1 MKNVFLLS
9 LLLLTFSV
17 SAQDWSKIDQIASQE
32 AAMHRKMFQV
42 PPKFTGQEY
51 DLKYHRF
58 NWKVDPAKDSIRG
71 SVTSYFTAVQNN
83 LSFVDFSLIP
93 ELIVD
98 SVIYHGTHAMSIH
111 VDDRVSIT
119 MPVPLPTGTLDSVT
133 VYYHGKPVPAAGSF
147 GSFITDSH
155 NGSPVLWTLSE
166 PYGAYEWWPCKNDL
180 SDKIDSIDVYITYPN
195 GNKAASNGLLVST
208 VTSGS
213 WKTSHWRHRY
223 PIAAYLIAIA
233 VTNYSEYTENVVLS
247 QGTLPILNY
256 VYPENLTSA
265 QSQTPDL
272 WQVIQFY
279 DTLIAPY
286 PFMNEKYGHAQFS
299 WGGGMEHQTMSYMVG
314 FDYEL
319 MAHELSHQWYGD
331 AVTCSSWHDIWL
343 NEGFATYITA
353 LCYNFLQPAYWSSWK
368 NGAIQYITSSPDGS
382 VYVDDTTS
390 VDRVFDGR
398 LSYRK
403 GAYVLHML
411 RWVVGDSAF
420 FHGLRNYYNAH
431 LYGYAT
437 TDDLISAME
446 ASSGKQLDEF
456 FADWFYGEGFPTY
469 NVQVEWTGTQTKFVI
484 NQTQSHP
491 SVSFFEMPLPIR
503 CNINGHDTTIV
514 LNNTQNNQTF
524 LLDIG
529 MPQSVS
535 FDPDKWILSIGNQVS
550 LGISIA
556 NNLQPA
562 VYPNPVSDVLTIS
575 GLEAGAIY
583 KTELI
588 NPEGKIV
595 YNTMLSHQNNQ
606 LNVDKFASGIYTLRL
621 VAGDKQH
628 MINVVIK

>member
-1 MKNVFLLS
+1 MKNI
-9 LLLLTFSV
+9 LLLPLLLFTLGA
-17 SAQDWSKIDQIASQE
+17 SAQDWSGIDCIASQE
-32 AAMHRKMFQV
+32 AAMHRKMLQI

-58 NWKVDPAKDSIRG
+58 NWTVNPAKDSIKG
-71 SVTSYFTAVQNN
+71 SITTYFTAVQNN
-83 LSFVDFSLIP
+83 LSLVDFSLMDNM
-93 ELIVD
+93 LVD
-98 SVIYHGTHAMSIH
+98 SVKYHGASAVSMH
-111 VDDRVSIT
+111 VNDKVTIT
-119 MPVPLPTGTLDSVT
+119 LPVAIAAGTLDSVT
-133 VYYHGKPVPAAGSF
+133 VYYHGKPLPAAGSF
-147 GSFITDSH
+147 GSFITDVHS
-155 NGSPVLWTLSE
+155 GAPVLWTLSE

-180 SDKIDSIDVYITYPN
+180 SDKIDSIDVYITYPT
-195 GNKAASNGLLVST
+195 GNKAASNGILLST
-208 VTSGS
+208 ETNGS

-233 VTNYSEYTENVVLS
+233 VTNYSEYTENVMLS
-247 QGTLPILNY
+247 QGTLPVLNY
-256 VYPENLTSA
+256 VFPENLASA

-272 WQVIQFY
+272 WEVLQFY
-279 DTLIAPY
+279 DSLIAPY
-286 PFMNEKYGHAQFS
+286 PFMNEKYGHAQFN

-331 AVTCSSWHDIWL
+331 AVTCASWHDIWL

-353 LCYNFLQPAYWSSWK
+353 LCYDFLQPAYWSSWK
-368 NGAIQYITSSPDGS
+368 NGAIQYITSAPDGS
-382 VYVDDTTS
+382 VYVDDTSS

-403 GAYVLHML
+403 GAYVLHMM

-420 FHGLRNYYNAH
+420 FQGLRNYYNAH

-446 ASSGKQLDEF
+446 TASGKQLDEF
-456 FADWFYGEGFPTY
+456 FADWFYGQGFPTY
-469 NVQVEWTGTQTKFVI
+469 SVQVEWTGTQTKFVI
-484 NQTQSHP
+484 SQTQSHA
-491 SVSFFEMPLPIR
+491 SVSFFEMPVPIK
-503 CNINGHDTTIV
+503 CNINEQDTTIV

-535 FDPDKWILSIGNQVS
+535 FDPEKWILSAGNQIS
-550 LGISIA
+550 LGISTA

-562 VYPNPVSDVLTIS
+562 VYPNPASDKLIIS
-575 GLEAGAIY
+575 GLEAGLVY

-588 NPEGKIV
+588 NAEGKVIYV
-595 YNTMLSHQNNQ
+595 TELSRQSNQ
-606 LNVDKFASGIYTLRL
+606 INVDKYARGVYTLRL
-621 VAGDKQH
+621 TANNKQH
-628 MINVVIK
+628 MVNVVIN